1 MERTLIFFEI
11 QNEVKMMQNIFDILL
26 ERGFIEQITHEDEVR
41 ELLEK
46 EKITFYIG
54 FDPTADSLH
63 LGHFIQIMVMMH
75 MQQAG
80 HRPIA
85 LVGGGTAKIGDPS
98 GKTDMRKMLTPEDIE
113 HNGNMLKKQMQKYL
127 VLDGES
133 GYVANNAEWLDKL
146 EYIPF
151 IREIGSKFSVN
162 RMLTA
167 ECFKQ
172 RLEKGLSFL
181 EFNYMIMQAYD
192 FLELQRKFGCQME
205 FGGNDQWSNIIAGV
219 DLVRRM
225 ENKQV
230 YGLTFK
236 LLLTSDGKKMGK
248 TEKGAIWIDPDKTSP
263 YELFQYLRNVEDA
276 DVENCLR
283 LLTFLPMDEVRRL
296 GALQDSEI
304 NKAKEVLAFEF
315 TKIVHG
321 EEEAQKALDAARAL
335 FSGGANMESIPTSE
349 LSRSKFSEGMPLLDL
364 LLEVGLIPSKG
375 EGRRL
380 IQQNGIALQNEIVSD
395 FAKVISL
402 SDFESDTLM
411 IRKGKKV
418 FHRIQLID

>member
-1 MERTLIFFEI
+1 MRNVYDVLMERGYIEQVTHEE
-11 QNEVKMMQNIFDILL
+11 EVK
-26 ERGFIEQITHEDEVR
+26 
-41 ELLEK
+41 ELLSK
-46 EKITFYIG
+46 ERVTFYIG

-75 MQQAG
+75 MQRAG
-80 HRPIA
+80 HKPIA

-98 GKTDMRKMLTPEDIE
+98 GKTDMRKMLTPEDIVF
-113 HNGNMLKKQMQKYL
+113 NGDMLRKQMEKYL
-127 VLDGES
+127 TLDGEN
-133 GYVANNAEWLDKL
+133 GYIANNADWLDKL

-181 EFNYMIMQAYD
+181 EFNYMIMQSYD
-192 FLELQRKFGCQME
+192 FLELNRRFGCQMQ

-248 TEKGAIWIDPDKTSP
+248 TEKGAVWIDPEKTTP
-263 YELFQYLRNVEDA
+263 YEMFQYLRNVEDA

-283 LLTFLPMDEVRRL
+283 LLTFLPMDEVRAL
-296 GALQDSEI
+296 AALQGSEI
-304 NKAKEVLAFEF
+304 NKAKEVLAYEF
-315 TKIVHG
+315 TKIIHG
-321 EEEAQKALDAARAL
+321 QEEADKALEAARAL
-335 FSGGANMESIPTSE
+335 FAGGGDSENVPTTEMSRDRFVEGISI
-349 LSRSKFSEGMPLLDL
+349 LDL

-380 IQQNGIALQNEIVSD
+380 IGQKGITMQDVLVEDLQ
-395 FAKVISL
+395 KVVAVA
-402 SDFESDTLM
+402 DFEDGKLM

-418 FHRIQLID
+418 YHRIQLVD

>member
-1 MERTLIFFEI
+1 MQESMEKR
-11 QNEVKMMQNIFDILL
+11 NVFDILM
-26 ERGFIEQITHEDEVR
+26 ERGFIEQVTHEEEVR
-41 ELLEK
+41 ELLGK
-46 EKITFYIG
+46 ESVTFYIG

-75 MQQAG
+75 MQKAG
-80 HRPIA
+80 HKPIA

-113 HNGNMLKKQMQKYL
+113 ENGRGLRCQMEKYL
-127 VLDGES
+127 TLDGKS
-133 GYVANNAEWLDKL
+133 GYIANNADWLDRL

-181 EFNYMIMQAYD
+181 EFNYMIMQSYD
-192 FLELQRKFGCQME
+192 FLELERRFDCQMQL
-205 FGGNDQWSNIIAGV
+205 GGNDQWSNIIAGV

-225 ENKQV
+225 DSKQV
-230 YGLTFK
+230 FGLTFK

-248 TEKGAIWIDPDKTSP
+248 TEKGAVWIDPEKTSP
-263 YELFQYLRNVEDA
+263 FEMFQYLRNVEDA

-283 LLTFLPMDEVRRL
+283 LLTFLPMDEVLRL
-296 GALQDSEI
+296 GALEGSEI
-304 NKAKEVLAFEF
+304 NKAKEILAFEF

-321 EEEAQKALDAARAL
+321 EEEAKKALDAAKAL
-335 FSGGANMESIPTSE
+335 FGGGNNLENVPTTE
-349 LSRSKFSEGMPLLDL
+349 FAKERFNEPVQLLDL
-364 LLEVGLIPSKG
+364 MVEVGLIPSKG

-380 IQQNGIALQNEIVSD
+380 IGQSGVS
-395 FAKVISL
+395 VQ
-402 SDFESDTLM
+402 DTVVTDANLM
-411 IRKGKKV
+411 IDLSSFTNHQLMIKKGKKV

>member
-1 MERTLIFFEI
+1 M
-11 QNEVKMMQNIFDILL
+11 NNVYDVLL
-26 ERGFIEQITHEDEVR
+26 ERGYIEQITHEEEVK
-41 ELLEK
+41 ELLSK
-46 EKITFYIG
+46 ERVTFYIG

-75 MQQAG
+75 MQKFG
-80 HRPIA
+80 HKPIA

-98 GKTDMRKMLTPEDIE
+98 GRTDMRQMLSNDDLN
-113 HNGNMLKKQMQKYL
+113 HNGEMLRKQMEKYL
-127 VLDGES
+127 VLDGEN
-133 GYVANNAEWLDKL
+133 GYIANNADWLDKL
-146 EYIPF
+146 EYVPF

-192 FLELQRKFGCQME
+192 FLELERRFGCQMQL
-205 FGGNDQWSNIIAGV
+205 GGNDQWSNIIAGV

-225 ENKQV
+225 DTKSV
-230 YGLTFK
+230 FGLTFK
-236 LLLTSDGKKMGK
+236 LLLTSEGTKMGK
-248 TEKGAIWIDPDKTSP
+248 TAKGAIWIDPNKTSP
-263 YELFQYLRNVEDA
+263 YEMFQYLRNVEDA

-283 LLTFLPMDEVRRL
+283 LLTFLPMEEVKSL
-296 GALQDSEI
+296 SALKGSEI

-321 EEEAQKALDAARAL
+321 EAEAQKALEAARAL
-335 FSGGANMESIPTSE
+335 FAGGGDSESIPTTAFKRE
-349 LSRSKFSEGMPLLDL
+349 TFEVGVPMLDL
-364 LLEVGLIPSKG
+364 LIEIGLIPSKA
-375 EGRRL
+375 EGKRL
-380 IQQNGIALQNEIVSD
+380 IQQNGLVIHDEVVSD
-395 FAKVISL
+395 FAKVFTI
-402 SDFESDTLM
+402 SDFKEDTLM

-418 FHRIQLID
+418 FHRIQLKD

>member
-1 MERTLIFFEI
+1 
-11 QNEVKMMQNIFDILL
+11 MQSIYDILL
-26 ERGFIEQITHEDEVR
+26 ERGYIEQVTHEDEVKA
-41 ELLEK
+41 LLAK
-46 EKITFYIG
+46 ESATFYIG

-75 MQQAG
+75 MQRAG
-80 HRPIA
+80 HKPIA
-85 LVGGGTAKIGDPS
+85 LIGGGTAKIGDPS
-98 GKTDMRKMLTPEDIE
+98 GKTDMRKMLTPEDIAY
-113 HNGNMLKKQMQKYL
+113 NGEMLRKQMEKYL
-127 VLDGES
+127 VLDGKK
-133 GYVANNAEWLDKL
+133 GYIANNADWLDKL

-172 RLEKGLSFL
+172 RLVHGLSFL
-181 EFNYMIMQAYD
+181 EFNYMIMQSYD
-192 FLELQRKFGCQME
+192 FLELARRLGCQIQL
-205 FGGNDQWSNIIAGV
+205 GGNDQWSNIISGV

-225 ENKQV
+225 DNKQV

-248 TEKGAIWIDPDKTSP
+248 TEKGAVWIDPNKTTP
-263 YELFQYLRNVEDA
+263 YELFQYLRNIEDA

-283 LLTFLPMDEVRRL
+283 LLTFLPMDEVKRL
-296 GALQDSEI
+296 ASLEGSGI
-304 NKAKEVLAFEF
+304 NQAKEVLAFEF

-321 EEEAQKALDAARAL
+321 EEEANKALDAARAL
-335 FSGGANMESIPTSE
+335 FSGGANSENIPSTHMD
-349 LSRSKFSEGMPLLDL
+349 RVKFEVGMGLLDL
-364 LLEVGLIPSKG
+364 LLELGLIPSKA

-380 IQQNGIALQNEIVSD
+380 IQQNGIAVQDETVTDVN
-395 FAKVISL
+395 KVITLEAFTDQS
-402 SDFESDTLM
+402 LM

-418 FHRIQLID
+418 FHRVQI

>member
-1 MERTLIFFEI
+1 MRNVYDVLMER
-11 QNEVKMMQNIFDILL
+11 
-26 ERGFIEQITHEDEVR
+26 GYIEQVTHEEEVR
-41 ELLEK
+41 ALLGK
-46 EKITFYIG
+46 ERVTFYIG

-75 MQQAG
+75 MQRAG
-80 HRPIA
+80 HKPIA

-98 GKTDMRKMLTPEDIE
+98 GKTDMRKMLTPEDIVF
-113 HNGNMLKKQMQKYL
+113 NGDKLKEQMENYL
-127 VLDGES
+127 TLDGEN
-133 GYVANNAEWLDKL
+133 GYVANNADWLDKL

-181 EFNYMIMQAYD
+181 EFNYMIMQSYD
-192 FLELQRKFGCQME
+192 FLELSRRFDCQMQL
-205 FGGNDQWSNIIAGV
+205 GGNDQWSNIIAGV

-225 ENKQV
+225 ESKQV

-248 TEKGAIWIDPDKTSP
+248 TEKGAVWIDPTKTTP
-263 YELFQYLRNVEDA
+263 YEMFQYLRNIEDA

-283 LLTFLPMDEVRRL
+283 LLTFLPMEEVK
-296 GALQDSEI
+296 ALAALEGSEI
-304 NKAKEVLAFEF
+304 NLAKEKLAFEF
-315 TKIVHG
+315 TKIIHG
-321 EEEAQKALDAARAL
+321 EVEAQKALETAKAL
-335 FSGGANMESIPTSE
+335 FSGGAQSENIPSTE
-349 LSRSKFSEGMPLLDL
+349 LDRTRFDEGVSLLDL
-364 LLEVGLIPSKG
+364 LMEVGLIPSKG
-375 EGRRL
+375 EGKRL
-380 IQQNGIALQNEIVSD
+380 IQQNGISLQDEIVTDIGKIVKSTD
-395 FAKVISL
+395 FV
-402 SDFESDTLM
+402 DHQLM

-418 FHRIQLID
+418 FHRINLI

>member
-1 MERTLIFFEI
+1 MEK
-11 QNEVKMMQNIFDILL
+11 QNVYDILL
-26 ERGFIEQITHEDEVR
+26 ERGYIEQMTHEEVKA
-41 ELLEK
+41 LLSG
-46 EKITFYIG
+46 TGVPFYIG

-75 MQQAG
+75 MQNAG
-80 HRPIA
+80 HIPIA

-98 GKTDMRKMLTPEDIE
+98 GRTDMRQMLSDEGIV
-113 HNGNMLKKQMQKYL
+113 NNANALKKQMEKYL
-127 VLDGES
+127 VLDGVK
-133 GYVANNAEWLDKL
+133 GHMVNNADWLDTL
-146 EYIPF
+146 SYVPF

-172 RLEKGLSFL
+172 RMEKGLSFL

-192 FLELQRKFGCQME
+192 FLELSRRLDCKMQL
-205 FGGNDQWSNIIAGV
+205 GGNDQWSNIIAGV

-225 ENKQV
+225 ESKSV

-236 LLLTSDGKKMGK
+236 LLLTSTGVKMGK
-248 TEKGAIWIDPDKTSP
+248 TQNGAVWIDENKTSP

-276 DVENCLR
+276 DVENCLK
-283 LLTFLPMDEVRRL
+283 LLTFLPMDEVKKL
-296 GALQDSEI
+296 SALEGSQI
-304 NKAKEVLAFEF
+304 NVAKERLAFEF

-321 EEEAQKALDAARAL
+321 EAKAQQALEAAKALFAGGGSSENVPQTTFDAKV
-335 FSGGANMESIPTSE
+335 FES
-349 LSRSKFSEGMPLLDL
+349 GMPLLELMMAVD
-364 LLEVGLIPSKG
+364 LIPSKG

-380 IQQNGIALQNEIVSD
+380 VTQKGVAINDEIVSD
-395 FAKVISL
+395 ANLMIGIE
-402 SDFESDTLM
+402 DFKEGSLM

-418 FHRIQLID
+418 FHKIILQA

>member
-1 MERTLIFFEI
+1 MK
-11 QNEVKMMQNIFDILL
+11 NVYDVLL
-26 ERGFIEQITHEDEVR
+26 ERGYIEQITHEEEVK
-41 ELLEK
+41 ELLSK
-46 EKITFYIG
+46 ERVTFYIG

-75 MQQAG
+75 MQKFG
-80 HRPIA
+80 HKPIA

-98 GKTDMRKMLTPEDIE
+98 GRTDMRQMLSNDDLN
-113 HNGNMLKKQMQKYL
+113 HNGEMLRKQMEKYL
-127 VLDGES
+127 VLDGEN
-133 GYVANNAEWLDKL
+133 GYIANNADWLDKL
-146 EYIPF
+146 EYVPF

-192 FLELQRKFGCQME
+192 FLELERRFGCQMQL
-205 FGGNDQWSNIIAGV
+205 GGNDQWSNIIAGV

-225 ENKQV
+225 DSKSV
-230 YGLTFK
+230 FGLTFK
-236 LLLTSDGKKMGK
+236 LLLTSEGTKMGK
-248 TEKGAIWIDPDKTSP
+248 TAKGAIWIDPNKTSP
-263 YELFQYLRNVEDA
+263 YEMFQYLRNVEDA

-283 LLTFLPMDEVRRL
+283 LLTFLPMDEVK
-296 GALQDSEI
+296 ALSALEGSEI
-304 NKAKEVLAFEF
+304 NRAKEVLAFEF

-335 FSGGANMESIPTSE
+335 FAGGGDSSSIPTTE
-349 LSRSKFSEGMPLLDL
+349 FKRDKFDGGVPILDL
-364 LLEVGLIPSKG
+364 LMEIGLVPSKA
-375 EGRRL
+375 EGKRL
-380 IQQNGIALQNEIVSD
+380 VQQNGLVVHDVVVSD
-395 FAKVISL
+395 FAQVITL
-402 SDFESDTLM
+402 SDFKEDALM

-418 FHRIQLID
+418 FHRIQLKD

>member
-1 MERTLIFFEI
+1 MKSVYDVLMER
-11 QNEVKMMQNIFDILL
+11 
-26 ERGFIEQITHEDEVR
+26 GYIEQITHEEEVKA
-41 ELLEK
+41 LLEK
-46 EKITFYIG
+46 ERVTFYIG

-75 MQQAG
+75 MQNAG

-85 LVGGGTAKIGDPS
+85 LIGGGTAKIGDPS
-98 GKTDMRKMLTPEDIE
+98 GKTDMRKMLTPETIVE
-113 HNGNMLKKQMQKYL
+113 NGNALQKQMEKYL
-127 VLDGES
+127 NLDGEN
-133 GYVANNAEWLDKL
+133 GFVANNAKWLDELK
-146 EYIPF
+146 YIPF

-192 FLELQRKFGCQME
+192 FLELNRELGCQMQL
-205 FGGNDQWSNIIAGV
+205 GGNDQWSNIIAGV

-225 ENKQV
+225 ESNQV

-248 TEKGAIWIDPDKTSP
+248 TESGAIWMDPEKTSP
-263 YELFQYLRNVEDA
+263 YELFQYLRNIEDA
-276 DVENCLR
+276 DVENCLK
-283 LLTFLPMDEVRRL
+283 LLTFLPMDEVREL
-296 GALQDSEI
+296 SALEGSEI
-304 NKAKEVLAFEF
+304 NRAKEVLAYEF

-321 EEEAQKALDAARAL
+321 EEAAEQSLETARSL
-335 FSGGANMESIPTSE
+335 FSNGTKNENMPTTEMKTE
-349 LSRSKFSEGMPLLDL
+349 LFEAGMGILDVM
-364 LLEVGLIPSKG
+364 LEIGLIPSKG

-380 IQQNGIALQNEIVSD
+380 IQQNGVAINDSVVTD
-395 FAKVISL
+395 FARTLDI
-402 SDFESDTLM
+402 SDFESGDVV

-418 FHRIQLID
+418 FHRIKLI

>member
-1 MERTLIFFEI
+1 MKNIYDVLMERGYIEQVTHEE
-11 QNEVKMMQNIFDILL
+11 EVKALL
-26 ERGFIEQITHEDEVR
+26 S
-41 ELLEK
+41 K
-46 EKITFYIG
+46 ESVTFYIG

-75 MQQAG
+75 MQRAG
-80 HRPIA
+80 HKPIA
-85 LVGGGTAKIGDPS
+85 LIGGGTAKIGDPS
-98 GKTDMRKMLTPEDIE
+98 GKTDMRKMLTPEDIVS
-113 HNGNMLKKQMQKYL
+113 NGEGLRKQMEKYL
-127 VLDGES
+127 VLDGKS
-133 GYVANNAEWLDKL
+133 GFIANNADWLDQL
-146 EYIPF
+146 QYIPF

-181 EFNYMIMQAYD
+181 EFNYMIMQSYD
-192 FLELQRKFGCQME
+192 FLELERRLDCQMQ

-225 ENKQV
+225 DSKQV
-230 YGLTFK
+230 FGLTFK

-248 TEKGAIWIDPDKTSP
+248 TENGAVWIDPNKTSP

-283 LLTFLPMDEVRRL
+283 LLTFLPMEEVKRL
-296 GALQDSEI
+296 SALEGCEI
-304 NKAKEVLAFEF
+304 NKAKEILAFEF

-321 EEEAQKALDAARAL
+321 EEEANKALEAARAL
-335 FSGGANMESIPTSE
+335 FSGAGESSNVPCTE
-349 LSRSKFSEGMPLLDL
+349 MKKSKFTEGIALLDL
-364 LLEVGLIPSKG
+364 LIEIGLIPSKA
-375 EGRRL
+375 EGKRL
-380 IQQNGIALQNEIVSD
+380 VQQNGILVQDQVVTD
-395 FAKVISL
+395 FGLVVNIKQ
-402 SDFESDTLM
+402 FEDDKLM
-411 IRKGKKV
+411 IRKGKKT

>member
-1 MERTLIFFEI
+1 
-11 QNEVKMMQNIFDILL
+11 MMQSIYDILL
-26 ERGFIEQITHEDEVR
+26 ERGYIEQVTHEDEVKA
-41 ELLEK
+41 LLAK
-46 EKITFYIG
+46 ESATFYIG

-75 MQQAG
+75 MQRAG
-80 HRPIA
+80 HKPIA
-85 LVGGGTAKIGDPS
+85 LIGGGTAKIGDPS
-98 GKTDMRKMLTPEDIE
+98 GKTDMRKMLTPEDIAY
-113 HNGNMLKKQMQKYL
+113 NGEMLRKQMEKYL
-127 VLDGES
+127 VLDGQK
-133 GYVANNAEWLDKL
+133 GYIANNADWLDKL

-172 RLEKGLSFL
+172 RLVHGLSFL
-181 EFNYMIMQAYD
+181 EFNYMIMQSYD
-192 FLELQRKFGCQME
+192 FLELERRFGCQIQL
-205 FGGNDQWSNIIAGV
+205 GGNDQWSNIISGV

-225 ENKQV
+225 DNKQV

-248 TEKGAIWIDPDKTSP
+248 TEKGAVWIDPNKTTP
-263 YELFQYLRNVEDA
+263 YELFQYLRNIEDA

-283 LLTFLPMDEVRRL
+283 LLTFLPMDEVKRL
-296 GALQDSEI
+296 ATLEGSGI
-304 NKAKEVLAFEF
+304 NQAKEVLAYEF

-321 EEEAQKALDAARAL
+321 EEEANKALEAARAL
-335 FSGGANMESIPTSE
+335 FGGGANSENIPSTQMDSV
-349 LSRSKFSEGMPLLDL
+349 KFEAGMGLLDL
-364 LLEVGLIPSKG
+364 LLELCLIPSKA

-380 IQQNGIALQNEIVSD
+380 IQQNGIAVQDVTVTDVNT
-395 FAKVISL
+395 VISL
-402 SDFESDTLM
+402 ESFTDHSLM

-418 FHRIQLID
+418 FHRVQI

>member
-1 MERTLIFFEI
+1 
-11 QNEVKMMQNIFDILL
+11 MQENMDKRNVFDILM
-26 ERGFIEQITHEDEVR
+26 ERGFIEQVTHEEEVR
-41 ELLEK
+41 ELLGK
-46 EKITFYIG
+46 ESVTFYIG

-75 MQQAG
+75 MQRAG
-80 HRPIA
+80 HKPIA

-113 HNGNMLKKQMQKYL
+113 ENGRGLRRQMEKYL
-127 VLDGES
+127 TLDGQS
-133 GYVANNAEWLDKL
+133 GYIANNADWLDKL

-181 EFNYMIMQAYD
+181 EFNYMIMQSYD
-192 FLELQRKFGCQME
+192 FLELERRFDCQMQL
-205 FGGNDQWSNIIAGV
+205 GGNDQWSNIIAGV

-225 ENKQV
+225 DSKQV
-230 YGLTFK
+230 FGLTFK

-248 TEKGAIWIDPDKTSP
+248 TEKGAVWIDPDKTSP
-263 YELFQYLRNVEDA
+263 FELFQYLRNVEDA

-283 LLTFLPMDEVRRL
+283 LLTFLPMEEVLRL
-296 GALQDSEI
+296 SSLEGSEI
-304 NKAKEVLAFEF
+304 NKAKEILAFEF

-321 EEEAQKALDAARAL
+321 EEEARKALDAAKAL
-335 FSGGANMESIPTSE
+335 FGGGNNLENVPTTEFPKEKFAESVQ
-349 LSRSKFSEGMPLLDL
+349 LLDL
-364 LLEVGLIPSKG
+364 MVELGLIPSKG

-380 IQQNGIALQNEIVSD
+380 IGQNGVSVQETVVTD
-395 FAKVISL
+395 AN
-402 SDFESDTLM
+402 LM
-411 IRKGKKV
+411 IDLSSFTDDQLMIKKGKKV

>member
-1 MERTLIFFEI
+1 MRS
-11 QNEVKMMQNIFDILL
+11 VYDVLL
-26 ERGFIEQITHEDEVR
+26 ERGYIEQLTHEEEVK
-41 ELLEK
+41 ELLKK
-46 EKITFYIG
+46 ERVTFYIG

-75 MQQAG
+75 LQKAG
-80 HRPIA
+80 HIPIA

-98 GKTDMRKMLTPEDIE
+98 GKTDMRKMLTPEDIIE
-113 HNGNMLKKQMQKYL
+113 NGNKLKEQMEKYL
-127 VLDGES
+127 VLDGVN
-133 GYVANNAEWLDKL
+133 GHIANNADWLDKL

-192 FLELQRKFGCQME
+192 FLELERRYGCQMQ

-225 ENKQV
+225 DSKSV

-248 TEKGAIWIDPDKTSP
+248 TEKGAVWINPDKTSP
-263 YELFQYLRNVEDA
+263 YELFQYLRNIEDA
-276 DVENCLR
+276 DVANCLR
-283 LLTFLPMDEVRRL
+283 LLTFLPMEEVHAL
-296 GALQDSEI
+296 SALEGAEI
-304 NKAKEVLAFEF
+304 NKAKETLAFEF

-321 EEEAQKALDAARAL
+321 EAEAQNALEAARAL
-335 FSGGANMESIPTSE
+335 FAGGQASESVPTTE
-349 LSRSKFSEGMPLLDL
+349 LSVNKFEAGLPLLDL
-364 LLEVGLIPSKG
+364 MIELGLIPSKA
-375 EGRRL
+375 EGKRL
-380 IQQNGIALQNEIVSD
+380 IQQNGVAISDVIVTE
-395 FAKVISL
+395 FAKIITL
-402 SDFESDTLM
+402 DDFTDDQLM

-418 FHRIQLID
+418 YHRVQLVR

>member
-1 MERTLIFFEI
+1 M
-11 QNEVKMMQNIFDILL
+11 NNVYDILL

-41 ELLEK
+41 ALLEK

-127 VLDGES
+127 VLDGEN

-380 IQQNGIALQNEIVSD
+380 IQQNGIALQNEIVAD

>member
-1 MERTLIFFEI
+1 
-11 QNEVKMMQNIFDILL
+11 MQSIYDILL
-26 ERGFIEQITHEDEVR
+26 ERGYIEQVTHEDEVKA
-41 ELLEK
+41 LLAK
-46 EKITFYIG
+46 ESATFYIG

-75 MQQAG
+75 MQRAG
-80 HRPIA
+80 HKPIA
-85 LVGGGTAKIGDPS
+85 LIGGGTAKIGDPS
-98 GKTDMRKMLTPEDIE
+98 GKTDMRKMLTPEDIAY
-113 HNGNMLKKQMQKYL
+113 NGEMLRKQMEKYL
-127 VLDGES
+127 VLDGKK
-133 GYVANNAEWLDKL
+133 GYIANNADWLDKL

-172 RLEKGLSFL
+172 RLVHGLSFL
-181 EFNYMIMQAYD
+181 EFNYMIMQSYD
-192 FLELQRKFGCQME
+192 FLELERRLGCQIQL
-205 FGGNDQWSNIIAGV
+205 GGNDQWSNIISGV

-225 ENKQV
+225 DNKQV

-248 TEKGAIWIDPDKTSP
+248 TEKGAVWIDPNKTTP
-263 YELFQYLRNVEDA
+263 YELFQYLRNIEDA

-283 LLTFLPMDEVRRL
+283 LLTFLPMDEVKRL
-296 GALQDSEI
+296 ASLEGSGI
-304 NKAKEVLAFEF
+304 NQAKEVLAFEF

-321 EEEAQKALDAARAL
+321 EEEANKALDAARAL
-335 FSGGANMESIPTSE
+335 FSGGANSENIPSTHMD
-349 LSRSKFSEGMPLLDL
+349 RVKFEAGMGLLDL
-364 LLEVGLIPSKG
+364 LLELGLIPSKA

-380 IQQNGIALQNEIVSD
+380 IQQNGIAVQDETVTDVN
-395 FAKVISL
+395 KVITLEAFTDQS
-402 SDFESDTLM
+402 LM

-418 FHRIQLID
+418 FHRVQI

>member
-1 MERTLIFFEI
+1 MNNIYDVLMER
-11 QNEVKMMQNIFDILL
+11 
-26 ERGFIEQITHEDEVR
+26 GYIEQVTHEDEVR
-41 ELLEK
+41 ELLGK
-46 EKITFYIG
+46 ERFTFYIG

-75 MQQAG
+75 MQRAG
-80 HRPIA
+80 HKPIA

-98 GKTDMRKMLTPEDIE
+98 GKTDMRKMLTPEDIL
-113 HNGNMLKKQMQKYL
+113 HNGDMLRKQMEKYL
-127 VLDGES
+127 TLDGEN
-133 GYVANNAEWLDKL
+133 GYIANNADWLDKL

-181 EFNYMIMQAYD
+181 EFNYMIMQSYD
-192 FLELQRKFGCQME
+192 FLELSRRFDCQMQL
-205 FGGNDQWSNIIAGV
+205 GGNDQWSNIIAGV

-225 ENKQV
+225 ESKQV
-230 YGLTFK
+230 FGLTFK

-248 TEKGAIWIDPDKTSP
+248 TENGAVWIDPDKTSP

-283 LLTFLPMDEVRRL
+283 LLTFLPMDEVR
-296 GALQDSEI
+296 ALAALEGSGI
-304 NKAKEVLAFEF
+304 NKAKEVLAYEF

-321 EEEAQKALDAARAL
+321 EDEANKALEAARAL
-335 FSGGANMESIPTSE
+335 FAGGGDSENIPTSE
-349 LSRSKFSEGMPLLDL
+349 LEKARFEEGIPLLDL

-380 IQQNGIALQNEIVSD
+380 VQQNGIALQDQVVSD
-395 FAKVISL
+395 FGKVIQL
-402 SDFESDTLM
+402 ADYNEGKLM

-418 FHRIQLID
+418 FNRIQLID

>member
-1 MERTLIFFEI
+1 MK
-11 QNEVKMMQNIFDILL
+11 NVYDVLL
-26 ERGFIEQITHEDEVR
+26 ERGYIEQITHEEEVK
-41 ELLEK
+41 ELLSK
-46 EKITFYIG
+46 ERVTFYIG

-75 MQQAG
+75 MQKFG
-80 HRPIA
+80 HKPIA

-98 GKTDMRKMLTPEDIE
+98 GRTDMRQMLSNEDLI
-113 HNGNMLKKQMQKYL
+113 HNGNMLKKQMEKYL
-127 VLDGES
+127 VLDGEN
-133 GYVANNAEWLDKL
+133 GYVANNADWLDQL
-146 EYIPF
+146 EYVPF

-192 FLELQRKFGCQME
+192 FLELERRFGCQMQL
-205 FGGNDQWSNIIAGV
+205 GGNDQWSNIIAGV

-225 ENKQV
+225 DSKSV
-230 YGLTFK
+230 FGLTFK
-236 LLLTSDGKKMGK
+236 LLLTSEGTKMGK
-248 TEKGAIWIDPDKTSP
+248 TAKGAIWIDPSKTSP
-263 YELFQYLRNVEDA
+263 YEMFQYLRNVEDA

-283 LLTFLPMDEVRRL
+283 LLTFLPMDEVK
-296 GALQDSEI
+296 ALSALEGSEI

-335 FSGGANMESIPTSE
+335 FAGGADSDSIPTTE
-349 LSRSKFSEGMPLLDL
+349 FSKEKFEADLPILDL
-364 LLEVGLIPSKG
+364 LMEIGLIPSKA
-375 EGRRL
+375 EGKRL
-380 IQQNGIALQNEIVSD
+380 IQQNGLIVQEVLVSD
-395 FAKVISL
+395 FAQVITL
-402 SDFESDTLM
+402 SDFKEDVLM

-418 FHRIQLID
+418 FHRIQLKD

>member
-1 MERTLIFFEI
+1 MEK
-11 QNEVKMMQNIFDILL
+11 QNVYDILL
-26 ERGFIEQITHEDEVR
+26 ERGYIEQMTHEEEVKA
-41 ELLEK
+41 LLSG
-46 EKITFYIG
+46 TGVPFYIG

-75 MQQAG
+75 MQNAG
-80 HRPIA
+80 HIPIA

-98 GKTDMRKMLTPEDIE
+98 GRTDMRQMLSDEGIV
-113 HNGNMLKKQMQKYL
+113 NNANALKKQMEKYL
-127 VLDGES
+127 VLDGVK
-133 GYVANNAEWLDKL
+133 GHMVNNADWLDTL
-146 EYIPF
+146 SYVPF

-172 RLEKGLSFL
+172 RMEKGLSFL

-192 FLELQRKFGCQME
+192 FLELSRRLDCKMQL
-205 FGGNDQWSNIIAGV
+205 GGNDQWSNIIAGV

-225 ENKQV
+225 ESKSV

-236 LLLTSDGKKMGK
+236 LLLTSTGVKMGK
-248 TEKGAIWIDPDKTSP
+248 TQNGAVWIDENKTSP

-276 DVENCLR
+276 DVENCLK
-283 LLTFLPMDEVRRL
+283 LLTFLPMDEVKKL
-296 GALQDSEI
+296 SALEGSQI
-304 NKAKEVLAFEF
+304 NVAKERLAFEF

-321 EEEAQKALDAARAL
+321 EAKAQQALEAAKALFAGGGSSENVPQTTFDAKV
-335 FSGGANMESIPTSE
+335 FES
-349 LSRSKFSEGMPLLDL
+349 GMPLLELMMAVD
-364 LLEVGLIPSKG
+364 LIPSKG

-380 IQQNGIALQNEIVSD
+380 VTQKGVAINDEIVSD
-395 FAKVISL
+395 ANLMIGIE
-402 SDFESDTLM
+402 DFKEGSLM

-418 FHRIQLID
+418 FHKIILQA

>member
-1 MERTLIFFEI
+1 MRNVYDVLMERGYIEQVTHEE
-11 QNEVKMMQNIFDILL
+11 EVK
-26 ERGFIEQITHEDEVR
+26 
-41 ELLEK
+41 ELLSK
-46 EKITFYIG
+46 ERVTFYIG

-75 MQQAG
+75 MQRAG
-80 HRPIA
+80 HKPIA

-98 GKTDMRKMLTPEDIE
+98 GKTDMRKMLTPEDIVF
-113 HNGNMLKKQMQKYL
+113 NGDMLRKQMEKYL
-127 VLDGES
+127 TLDGEN
-133 GYVANNAEWLDKL
+133 GYIANNADWLDKL

-181 EFNYMIMQAYD
+181 EFNYMIMQSYD
-192 FLELQRKFGCQME
+192 FLELNRRFGCQMQ

-248 TEKGAIWIDPDKTSP
+248 TEKGAVWIDPEKTTP
-263 YELFQYLRNVEDA
+263 YEMFQYLRNVEDA

-283 LLTFLPMDEVRRL
+283 LLTFLPMDEVRAL
-296 GALQDSEI
+296 AALQGSEV
-304 NKAKEVLAFEF
+304 NKAKEVLAYEF
-315 TKIVHG
+315 TKIIHG
-321 EEEAQKALDAARAL
+321 QEEADKALEAARAL
-335 FSGGANMESIPTSE
+335 FAGGGDSENVPTTEMSRDRFVEGISI
-349 LSRSKFSEGMPLLDL
+349 LDL

-380 IQQNGIALQNEIVSD
+380 IGQKGITMQDVLVEDLQ
-395 FAKVISL
+395 KVVAVA
-402 SDFESDTLM
+402 DFEDGKLM

-418 FHRIQLID
+418 YHRIQLVD